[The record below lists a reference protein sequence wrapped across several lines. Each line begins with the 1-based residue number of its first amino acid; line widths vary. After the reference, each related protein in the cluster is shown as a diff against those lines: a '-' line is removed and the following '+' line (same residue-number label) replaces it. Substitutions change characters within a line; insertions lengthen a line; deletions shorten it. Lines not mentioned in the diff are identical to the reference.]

1 MTSPRVATG
10 GTTAEAVVNPF
21 AAACTIERN
30 VQHEETHGSVECER
44 EESLVRDTPTQP
56 KI

>member
-1 MTSPRVATG
+1 VATG

-44 EESLVRDTPTQP
+44 EESLVRGTPTQP